1 MGEHSDLKTM
11 ETHLGS
17 DTIPNT
23 PLPTL
28 ERQGLKGRPT
38 LSSTEVVSIAETW
51 LSSLAKAATAASSS
65 PSEAASDVL
74 ALLNPSDA
82 WWRDLLALTWDM
94 RTFSG
99 SEKIRTFLEACLP
112 KSNIHDVRLRDGCT
126 FYQTPFPDVVWIS
139 LIFDFKVRE
148 GKQEG
153 VGMGISR
160 LVPVPKAEGQD
171 KELEWK
177 AHTVF
182 TNLESF
188 CAFPEHIGPL
198 RNSQPNHGKWATQ
211 REREALFADAD
222 ADLSAPPRPYLDGS
236 PQVLVIG
243 GGQSG
248 LDIAARLKAL
258 GVIALIVEKNARIGD
273 NWRSR
278 YDALCLHDP
287 VWYDHPP
294 YLPFPSTWP
303 VYTPALKLANWLEY
317 YAEALELNVWTSSNI
332 TSLSQDT
339 ETSKWTAFINK
350 DGVQRRLLVNHVV
363 FCTGS
368 GVGSANT
375 PVYPG
380 RDKFKGEILH
390 STQHKR
396 ALDHTDQKVVV
407 VGACNSAHD
416 IAVDYCEHGVDVT
429 MFQRGSTYV
438 MSTKN
443 GWDILFK
450 GLYSEDGPPVDLAD
464 RIVASF
470 PHHMGVGLNQRSAR
484 HIANLDKDLLKSL
497 HKVGFRTNLGI
508 HDSGFS
514 LLAWTKGG
522 GYYFDTGASKLIAE
536 GQIKLKSDSVIKSYT
551 SRGLLFE
558 NGTELEA
565 DVIVWATGL
574 GNPVDAIAHICSSS
588 VSSAC
593 KSVWGL
599 NSEGEI
605 NGAWRDL
612 GVKGLW
618 FMIGNL
624 ALCRFHSSHLGLQ
637 IKAIEEGVFGQRYAL
652 EK

>member
-1 MGEHSDLKTM
+1 MGEHPDLKAM

-28 ERQGLKGRPT
+28 ERQGLKGLPT

-51 LSSLAKAATAASSS
+51 LSSFAKEATRASSS
-65 PSEAASDVL
+65 PSEAASGIL

-82 WWRDLLALTWDM
+82 WWRDLLVLTWDM

-99 SEKIRTFLEACLP
+99 LEKIRAFLEACLP
-112 KSNIHDVRLRDGCT
+112 RAEMHDVHLREGSA
-126 FYQTPFPDVVWIS
+126 FYQTPFPDVAWIS

-148 GKQEG
+148 GREEG
-153 VGMGISR
+153 VGMGIVR
-160 LVPVPKAEGQD
+160 LVPVPRSGGQD
-171 KELEWK
+171 GEFDWK

-182 TNLESF
+182 TNLESLS
-188 CAFPEHIGPL
+188 AFPWHFGPL
-198 RNSQPNHGKWATQ
+198 RNSQPNHGKWAAQ
-211 REREALFADAD
+211 RGREALFADAD
-222 ADLSAPPRPYLDGS
+222 ADLDAPPRPYPNGS

-258 GVIALIVEKNARIGD
+258 GVSTLIVEKNAHIGD

-287 VWYDHPP
+287 VWYDHLP

-303 VYTPALKLANWLEY
+303 VYTPALKLANWLEN

-332 TSLSQDT
+332 TSLTQDT
-339 ETSKWTAFINK
+339 ETLKWTTFVDK

-368 GVGSANT
+368 GVGSGNI

-380 RDKFKGEILH
+380 RDEFKGEALH

-396 ALDHTDQKVVV
+396 ALDHAGKKVVV

-416 IAVDYCEHGVDVT
+416 IAVDYYEHGVDVT

-443 GWDILFK
+443 GWDVLFK

-470 PHHMGVGLNQRSAR
+470 PHHMGVGLNQRGTR
-484 HIANLDKDLLKSL
+484 HIADLDKDLLESL
-497 HKVGFRTNLGI
+497 HKVNFRTNLGI
-508 HDSGFS
+508 HDSGFT

-522 GYYFDTGASKLIAE
+522 GY
-536 GQIKLKSDSVIKSYT
+536 
-551 SRGLLFE
+551 SRY
-558 NGTELEA
+558 
-565 DVIVWATGL
+565 
-574 GNPVDAIAHICSSS
+574 
-588 VSSAC
+588 
-593 KSVWGL
+593 
-599 NSEGEI
+599 
-605 NGAWRDL
+605 R
-612 GVKGLW
+612 
-618 FMIGNL
+618 
-624 ALCRFHSSHLGLQ
+624 R
-637 IKAIEEGVFGQRYAL
+637 
-652 EK
+652 